1 MTSELNR
8 SDLSE
13 GDQISEATNL
23 RGQMD
28 EEEIQQGEGVPAR
41 RARPGERAGPA
52 AAAGR
57 RVLEE
62 AHLADVRDLTR
73 ERLARV
79 DPWDDLVDQVDTLL
93 GADGGP
99 SLADHLA
106 RSAGPDEFR
115 DFLRQRS
122 IYHLKESDPHAFV
135 VPRIDGRA
143 RSRSRSCSTT
153 SSAPAA
159 RRHCTPV
166 SSRMPWPPAAST
178 PPTGRTSMPP
188 APTLAVNTTMSVFG
202 LHRRWRGAAMGH
214 LAAFESTSSRPCSRI
229 AAGARRLDL
238 PEAVAAYYEEHIE
251 ADAVHEQLAVRG
263 ICVPLVEADPGLR
276 QDVLLG
282 VAACLDLDGLAAG
295 EHLARWDVE
304 MGVPA

>member
-73 ERLARV
+73 ERRA
-79 DPWDDLVDQVDTLL
+79 
-93 GADGGP
+93 A
-99 SLADHLA
+99 
-106 RSAGPDEFR
+106 FR

>member
-1 MTSELNR
+1 
-8 SDLSE
+8 
-13 GDQISEATNL
+13 
-23 RGQMD
+23 
-28 EEEIQQGEGVPAR
+28 
-41 RARPGERAGPA
+41 
-52 AAAGR
+52 
-57 RVLEE
+57 
-62 AHLADVRDLTR
+62 
-73 ERLARV
+73 
-79 DPWDDLVDQVDTLL
+79 
-93 GADGGP
+93 
-99 SLADHLA
+99 
-106 RSAGPDEFR
+106 
-115 DFLRQRS
+115 
-122 IYHLKESDPHAFV
+122 
-135 VPRIDGRA
+135 
-143 RSRSRSCSTT
+143 
-153 SSAPAA
+153 
-159 RRHCTPV
+159 
-166 SSRMPWPPAAST
+166 
-178 PPTGRTSMPP
+178 
-188 APTLAVNTTMSVFG
+188 MSVFG